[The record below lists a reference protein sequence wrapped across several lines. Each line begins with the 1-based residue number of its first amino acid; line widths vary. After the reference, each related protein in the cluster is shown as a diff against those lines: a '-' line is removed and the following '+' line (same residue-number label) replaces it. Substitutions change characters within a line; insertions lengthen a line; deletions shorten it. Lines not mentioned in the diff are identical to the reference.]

1 MSDQGVP
8 GSALGRPSINGEGRA
23 VQLEDLLPTGRRSF
37 DSGGEALIQL
47 CATTRL
53 GTVSPGEATGPPQ
66 VPPRYRGCTMTLTLD
81 DVRNKRF
88 RVARKSGYDILEVD
102 EFVDEVEESFAQ
114 LLKDN

>member
-1 MSDQGVP
+1 MSDQGIP

-53 GTVSPGEATGPPQ
+53 GTVSPGEATAHQ
-66 VPPRYRGCTMTLTLD
+66 KFHLD
-81 DVRNKRF
+81 VGVHHDAY
-88 RVARKSGYDILEVD
+88 AR
-102 EFVDEVEESFAQ
+102 
-114 LLKDN
+114 

>member
-1 MSDQGVP
+1 M
-8 GSALGRPSINGEGRA
+8 REGRT
-23 VQLEDLLPTGRRSF
+23 VQLEGLLFCGRTAPACLSRNLQAGCEARAWRTGRRSF
-37 DSGGEALIQL
+37 DSGREALIQL

-88 RVARKSGYDILEVD
+88 RVARKS
-102 EFVDEVEESFAQ
+102 
-114 LLKDN
+114 